1 MDCNIPIY
9 VFDMG
14 IPLAIILNV
23 AMHAMQVTL
32 VVRRPSAFHRTV

>member
-14 IPLAIILNV
+14 IQLARILNV
-23 AMHAMQVTL
+23 AMHAIYVTL
-32 VVRRPSAFHRTV
+32 VVRRPSAFRRTV